1 MQHLFAH
8 NTTKKADNETR
19 EKPKAKYLCIE
30 KIISKEHVLNVR
42 TNPHN
47 PYYNTEANLAN
58 GIYNPEPENKFSV
71 AIFLKKKS
79 TNQKKN

>member
-30 KIISKEHVLNVR
+30 K
-42 TNPHN
+42 
-47 PYYNTEANLAN
+47 
-58 GIYNPEPENKFSV
+58 
-71 AIFLKKKS
+71 
-79 TNQKKN
+79 